1 MTVGRLA
8 HPAVRDLD
16 RLGVKGCCPTWYSL
30 TGTWATAPTYGPV
43 ILGLYQQ
50 VLDHAA
56 ANAEPAG
63 S

>member
-1 MTVGRLA
+1 MTERRLA

-43 ILGLYQQ
+43 ILALYRQ
-50 VLDHAA
+50 VLDHASV
-56 ANAEPAG
+56 NTVPPG